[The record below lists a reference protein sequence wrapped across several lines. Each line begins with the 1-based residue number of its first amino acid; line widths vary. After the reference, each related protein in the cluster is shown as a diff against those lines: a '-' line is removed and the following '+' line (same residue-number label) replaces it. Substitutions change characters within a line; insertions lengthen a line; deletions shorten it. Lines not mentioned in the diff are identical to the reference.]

1 VSLSRILAIARR
13 IAQGFRRDE
22 RTLGLMFVVPLVVT
36 ALLGWV
42 LRDTKDTVVDVM
54 MVNEAGAPGQRIID
68 ALIAATTNAP
78 DGVEVVSFTDPSQ
91 GPDPREVAR
100 RELRDGQID
109 LAIVIPADLESKV
122 IAGERPTLTVLSK
135 GIEPSA
141 DAEAFGK
148 LQGVMATV
156 ARQLVPPGGPAPV
169 IPQVQRETVYLSP
182 DADQVDV
189 LAPVFLGFFGYFF
202 VFLLTGISFLRER
215 IGGTL
220 ERLLATPV
228 TRGEI
233 VLGYSLGFGTFA
245 TIQVIVLTLF
255 ILNSVDVPA
264 FGPSEPFSIGPVD
277 VPALGP
283 TPAFPIGLGVDTAGS
298 PYLAF
303 AIALLLS
310 LGAVN
315 LGIFLSTF
323 ARTELQVIQFIPLV
337 IVPQALLSGI
347 LWPVERLPD
356 VLQSIAHALPLTYAV
371 EGLREVM
378 LKGSDLTSTV
388 VQKDLLV
395 LGGIAL
401 FFVFLASLTIKREVA

>member
-1 VSLSRILAIARR
+1 VSPGRILAIARR

-42 LRDTKDTVVDVM
+42 LNEQVDQVVDVM
-54 MVNEAGAPGQRIID
+54 VVNEAGEPGQRIVD
-68 ALIAATTNAP
+68 ALTLATSNAP

-91 GPDPREVAR
+91 ASDPREIAR
-100 RELRDGQID
+100 RDLREGRVDMA
-109 LAIVIPADLESKV
+109 LVIPADFFEDVL
-122 IAGERPTLTVLSK
+122 AGTRPTLIVITE
-135 GIEPSA
+135 GIEPG
-141 DAEAFGK
+141 AEAGQFGR
-148 LQGVMATV
+148 LQSVVANVATD
-156 ARQLVPPGGPAPV
+156 LVPPGVTTPV
-169 IPQVQRETVYLSP
+169 LPQVERETVYLSP
-182 DADQVDV
+182 DASQADV
-189 LAPVFLGFFGYFF
+189 LAPIFLGFFGYFF

-228 TRGEI
+228 TRFEI
-233 VLGYSLGFGTFA
+233 VTGYSLGFGTFA
-245 TIQVIVLTLF
+245 TLQVIALTLF

-264 FGPSEPFSIGPVD
+264 IGPLPPFSIG
-277 VPALGP
+277 
-283 TPAFPIGLGVDTAGS
+283 LGVGAAGS
-298 PYLAF
+298 PLLAF

-347 LWPVERLPD
+347 LWPTERLPD
-356 VLQSIAHALPLTYAV
+356 VLRAISDVLPLTYAV
-371 EGLREVM
+371 DGLREVM
-378 LKGSDLTSTV
+378 LKGSDLTSV
-388 VQKDLLV
+388 AVQTDLAV

-401 FFVFLASLTIKREVA
+401 FFVVLASLTIKREVA

>member
-1 VSLSRILAIARR
+1 MSAGRILAIARR

-22 RTLGLMFVVPLVVT
+22 RTLALMFVVPLVVT

-42 LRDTKDTVVDVM
+42 LRDTKDTTVGVWIA
-54 MVNEAGAPGQRIID
+54 NEAGAPAQPFLD
-68 ALIAATTNAP
+68 AFNDATIGAP
-78 DGVEVVSFTDPSQ
+78 DGVDYVGWSD
-91 GPDPREVAR
+91 GPEARAAVERSIRENNG
-100 RELRDGQID
+100 DM
-109 LAIVIPADLESKV
+109 AIVIPATLVEDV
-122 IAGERPTLTVLSK
+122 QAGRSPTLTIITR
-135 GIEPSA
+135 GTEPGLE
-141 DAEAFGK
+141 AEQFGK
-148 LQGVMATV
+148 LQGVLASV
-156 ARQLVPPGGPAPV
+156 AAELVLPGAPAPL
-169 IPQVQRETVYLSP
+169 IPQVEHATVFLSP

-202 VFLLTGISFLRER
+202 VFLLTGVSFLRER

-220 ERLLATPV
+220 ERLLSTPV

-245 TIQVIVLTLF
+245 TIQVVALTLF
-255 ILNSVDVPA
+255 ILNSIDVPA
-264 FGPSEPFSIGPVD
+264 IGP
-277 VPALGP
+277 L
-283 TPAFPIGLGVDTAGS
+283 PAFSIGLGVDAAGS
-298 PYLAF
+298 PFLTF

-356 VLQSIAHALPLTYAV
+356 VLQTIAHLLPLTYAV
-371 EGLREVM
+371 DGLREVM
-378 LKGSDLTSTV
+378 LKGADLSSRV
-388 VQKDLLV
+388 VQIDLLV

-401 FFVFLASLTIKREVA
+401 FFVILASTTIKREVA

>member
-1 VSLSRILAIARR
+1 VSASRILAIARR

-42 LRDTKDTVVDVM
+42 LQDTKDTVVDVVL
-54 MVNEAGAPGQRIID
+54 VNEAGAIGDRVVTALTEAAKEPGSDI
-68 ALIAATTNAP
+68 ALAATVGTEDDAIAKI
-78 DGVEVVSFTDPSQ
+78 
-91 GPDPREVAR
+91 REGSG
-100 RELRDGQID
+100 DI
-109 LAIVIPADLESKV
+109 AIVIPSDLLATV
-122 IAGERPTLTVLSK
+122 QAGNRPTLTIISE
-135 GIEPSA
+135 GTDPA
-141 DAEAFGK
+141 AEAGRFGT
-148 LQGVMATV
+148 LQSALADV
-156 ARQLVPPGGPAPV
+156 AGQLAPPGVTPPL
-169 IPQVQRETVYLSP
+169 IPQVERETVYLSP
-182 DADQVDV
+182 DASQVDV

-228 TRGEI
+228 TRFEI
-233 VLGYSLGFGTFA
+233 VSGYSLGFGTFA

-255 ILNSVDVPA
+255 ILNSIQVPS
-264 FGPSEPFSIGPVD
+264 FGPFGDYS
-277 VPALGP
+277 
-283 TPAFPIGLGVDTAGS
+283 TPAFSIGLGVDSAGS
-298 PYLAF
+298 PFLAF

-347 LWPVERLPD
+347 LWPIERLPD
-356 VLQSIAHALPLTYAV
+356 VLQAIAHVLPLTYAV

-378 LKGSDLTSTV
+378 LKGSDLSSTV
-388 VQKDLLV
+388 VQTDLLV

-401 FFVFLASLTIKREVA
+401 FFVALASGTIKREVA

>member
-1 VSLSRILAIARR
+1 VSVGRILAIARR

-42 LRDTKDTVVDVM
+42 LNDTKDTVVDVVY
-54 MVNEAGAPGQRIID
+54 VNPGGEIGDRILTALQTAADNPENDLRLVNPVSSEAEAEAAVRAGTADIGFVVPSDLLEQVLAGNRPTFTIISEGTDPAAEAGRFGTLQS
-68 ALIAATTNAP
+68 AL
-78 DGVEVVSFTDPSQ
+78 
-91 GPDPREVAR
+91 
-100 RELRDGQID
+100 
-109 LAIVIPADLESKV
+109 AD
-122 IAGERPTLTVLSK
+122 IAG
-135 GIEPSA
+135 
-141 DAEAFGK
+141 
-148 LQGVMATV
+148 
-156 ARQLVPPGGPAPV
+156 QLAPPGVTPPI
-169 IPQVQRETVYLSP
+169 IPKVERKTVYLSP
-182 DADQVDV
+182 DASQVDV
-189 LAPVFLGFFGYFF
+189 LAPIFLGFFGYFF

-228 TRGEI
+228 TRFEI
-233 VLGYSLGFGTFA
+233 VTGYSLGFGTFA
-245 TIQVIVLTLF
+245 TIQVIFLTLF
-255 ILNSVDVPA
+255 ILNSIHVPS
-264 FGPSEPFSIGPVD
+264 FGPFGDYS
-277 VPALGP
+277 
-283 TPAFPIGLGVDTAGS
+283 TPAFSIGLGVDSAGS
-298 PYLAF
+298 PFLAF
-303 AIALLLS
+303 AVALLLS

-356 VLQSIAHALPLTYAV
+356 VLQAIAHVLPLTYAV

-388 VQKDLLV
+388 VQTDLAV
-395 LGGIAL
+395 LAGIAL
-401 FFVFLASLTIKREVA
+401 FFVVLASGTIKREVA

>member
-1 VSLSRILAIARR
+1 VSPSRILAIARR

-42 LRDTKDTVVDVM
+42 LNDAKDTVVDVVV
-54 MVNEAGAPGQRIID
+54 VNEAGAIGDRVATALSDAASKPDSDVALARTVGTED
-68 ALIAATTNAP
+68 EAVALI
-78 DGVEVVSFTDPSQ
+78 
-91 GPDPREVAR
+91 
-100 RELRDGQID
+100 RDGTGDI
-109 LAIVIPADLESKV
+109 AIVIPSDILADV
-122 IAGERPTLTVLSK
+122 QAGNRPTLTVITE
-135 GIEPSA
+135 GTDPA
-141 DAEAFGK
+141 AEAGRFGT
-148 LQGVMATV
+148 LQSVLADV
-156 ARQLVPPGGPAPV
+156 ARVLAPPGVTPPV
-169 IPQVQRETVYLSP
+169 IPQVERKTVYLAP
-182 DADQVDV
+182 DASQVDV

-228 TRGEI
+228 TRFEI
-233 VLGYSLGFGTFA
+233 VSGYSLGFGTFA

-255 ILNSVDVPA
+255 ILNSINV
-264 FGPSEPFSIGPVD
+264 GPVD
-277 VPALGP
+277 VPAIGP
-283 TPAFPIGLGVDTAGS
+283 VGPFTIGAFSIGLGVDSAGS
-298 PYLAF
+298 PFLAF

-356 VLQSIAHALPLTYAV
+356 VLQAIAHVLPLTYAV
-371 EGLREVM
+371 EGLRAVM
-378 LKGSDLTSTV
+378 LKGADLTSITV
-388 VQKDLLV
+388 QNDLAV
-395 LGGIAL
+395 LAGIAL
-401 FFVFLASLTIKREVA
+401 FFVVLASGTIKREVA

>member
-1 VSLSRILAIARR
+1 MSPSRILAIARR

-42 LRDTKDTVVDVM
+42 LQDTKDTVVDVVV
-54 MVNEAGAPGQRIID
+54 VNEAGAIGDRIVTALTD
-68 ALIAATTNAP
+68 AAKKPDSNIALAGTVGTEDEA
-78 DGVEVVSFTDPSQ
+78 VVKI
-91 GPDPREVAR
+91 REGTG
-100 RELRDGQID
+100 DI
-109 LAIVIPADLESKV
+109 AIVIPSDVLATV
-122 IAGERPTLTVLSK
+122 QAGNRPTLTLITE
-135 GIEPSA
+135 GTDPA
-141 DAEAFGK
+141 AEAGRFGT
-148 LQGVMATV
+148 LQSALADIAG
-156 ARQLVPPGGPAPV
+156 QLAPPGVTPPL
-169 IPQVQRETVYLSP
+169 IPQVERKTVYLSP
-182 DADQVDV
+182 DASQVDV
-189 LAPVFLGFFGYFF
+189 LAPIFLGFFGYFF

-228 TRGEI
+228 TRFEI
-233 VLGYSLGFGTFA
+233 VTGYSLGFGTFA

-255 ILNSVDVPA
+255 ILNSIQVPSFGA
-264 FGPSEPFSIGPVD
+264 FGDFS
-277 VPALGP
+277 
-283 TPAFPIGLGVDTAGS
+283 TPAFSIGLGVDSAGS
-298 PYLAF
+298 PLLAF
-303 AIALLLS
+303 AVALLLS

-347 LWPVERLPD
+347 LWPIERLPD
-356 VLQSIAHALPLTYAV
+356 VLQAIAHVLPLTYAV

-378 LKGSDLTSTV
+378 LKGSDLSSTV
-388 VQKDLLV
+388 VQTDLLV

-401 FFVFLASLTIKREVA
+401 FFVALASGTIKREVA